1 LNYIQKK
8 IQLQKKNKNFLSHQ
22 KRNFQKKKVSLQ
34 NKQIFNTK
42 ELTRKQLLPT
52 LTEISTMPVV
62 EDHLVEVESDL
73 AKENPY

>member
-8 IQLQKKNKNFLSHQ
+8 IQLQKKNKNFLSTIETSL
-22 KRNFQKKKVSLQ
+22 NPKKFLYKI
-34 NKQIFNTK
+34 KQIFNTK

-52 LTEISTMPVV
+52 STEISTKPVV
-62 EDHLVEVESDL
+62 EGHLVEVESDL